1 MTNLNLL
8 ILAGHQTHH
17 VVHLKMSMQM
27 LILILIKMCCLANK
41 YLVQNYLSFGSSHI
55 SSLLSSALI
64 FHALVDLK
72 SARGTQALYVMI
84 SRAVSLKNLAVTR
97 WFSSMNVN
105 RCLSQAYRNEF
116 DRLHNLDEEI
126 FASNLVR
133 CVHHSCLNEEIR
145 KRGQVCPEGLNIH

>member
-1 MTNLNLL
+1 
-8 ILAGHQTHH
+8 
-17 VVHLKMSMQM
+17 MQM

-84 SRAVSLKNLAVTR
+84 SRAVCLKNLAVTR

-126 FASNLVR
+126 F
-133 CVHHSCLNEEIR
+133 
-145 KRGQVCPEGLNIH
+145 